1 MSYAACREITAS
13 GAPCAAP
20 ASKDRLCVAHRRLLA
35 ARAEEPGPSPSLEDD
50 RPGTLPRRAE
60 DRP

>member
-1 MSYAACREITAS
+1 MYRACREVTAS
-13 GAPCAAP
+13 GLPCAAP
-20 ASKDRLCVAHRRLLA
+20 ASRDGRCIAHRRLLA
-35 ARAEEPGPSPSLEDD
+35 ARAEEPAPSPSLGDD